1 MVPVNN
7 YKILFY
13 FTEPFNP
20 SKGGVE
26 RVSIVLGKWLT
37 ENGCTIFY
45 LSNKCVVEKNS
56 LNHIYLPQ
64 DGGLKRK
71 ENWAFFKEFILN
83 NSIDII
89 INQAGIFPTSLP
101 LVELKG
107 KALLLSVMHNTL
119 FGMYTHPNLHTHN
132 RLLLNILETCW
143 AKSILK
149 RLFYFKYHCYFKQI
163 VEGSDA
169 VLLLSESFKKELN
182 YYSRGSLDKVVII
195 PNPLTIPPNDL
206 IYSKRK
212 EVLFVGRLEYQ
223 KRPDLLLDIWKK
235 VAGFSKGMKSRLNF
249 ARSIIHQ
256 PKVLFLDEPTS
267 GLDPSNSQVMKNIIL
282 DLKNKGVTIIL
293 TTHNMHDATELCDRV
308 AFIVDGNI
316 KAMDTPHNL
325 IMSRRYNEVTY
336 SYLENQKELNTTIA
350 LDKISTDKKL
360 QSLIQAN
367 ALLSIHSNEPTLDN
381 IFSEIT
387 GRKLL

>member
-1 MVPVNN
+1 MITVKNLSFSYSQLPFIENMNFQVRSGEIFGFLGPSGAGKSTLQ
-7 YKILFY
+7 KILIGMLPKY
-13 FTEPFNP
+13 
-20 SKGGVE
+20 KGS
-26 RVSIVLGKWLT
+26 VSINNNEIRNKSDQFYESIGVDLEFPSFYEKFTAL
-37 ENGCTIFY
+37 EN
-45 LSNKCVVEKNS
+45 
-56 LNHIYLPQ
+56 
-64 DGGLKRK
+64 LK
-71 ENWAFFKEFILN
+71 FF
-83 NSIDII
+83 
-89 INQAGIFPTSLP
+89 
-101 LVELKG
+101 
-107 KALLLSVMHNTL
+107 
-119 FGMYTHPNLHTHN
+119 
-132 RLLLNILETCW
+132 
-143 AKSILK
+143 
-149 RLFYFKYHCYFKQI
+149 
-163 VEGSDA
+163 
-169 VLLLSESFKKELN
+169 
-182 YYSRGSLDKVVII
+182 GSLYDCKLI
-195 PNPLTIPPNDL
+195 PVEQLL
-206 IYSKRK
+206 
-212 EVLFVGRLEYQ
+212 EMVGLSQ
-223 KRPDLLLDIWKK
+223 HANKK